1 MAGSNA
7 CVYKCSQPGTQ
18 RARGFAAARGKPGV
32 SGIDLIVQVFD
43 TGRVTDE
50 EQAAM
55 AAAGVAERHAHLH
68 RISRQEAMAEIRQV
82 LIRCN
87 IAADRAGAVLCEA
100 AAGYLTVHDGRW
112 HAERALQV
120 LLDAGADLQ
129 QAKTI
134 KTERDAR
141 RLALAPP
148 GQLTT
153 AGR

>member
-1 MAGSNA
+1 VST
-7 CVYKCSQPGTQ
+7 CP
-18 RARGFAAARGKPGV
+18 ARGFARRVA
-32 SGIDLIVQVFD
+32 IDELVQVFD
-43 TGRVTDE
+43 TDRVTDE
-50 EQAAM
+50 ELAAM

-68 RISRQEAMAEIRQV
+68 RISRQEAMAKIHQV
-82 LIRCN
+82 LIRQH
-87 IAADRAGAVLCEA
+87 IPADRVRAVLSEA

-120 LLDAGADLQ
+120 LLDSGADLQ
-129 QAKTI
+129 RAKDI

>member
-1 MAGSNA
+1 
-7 CVYKCSQPGTQ
+7 
-18 RARGFAAARGKPGV
+18 
-32 SGIDLIVQVFD
+32 
-43 TGRVTDE
+43 
-50 EQAAM
+50 M

-68 RISRQEAMAEIRQV
+68 RITRQEAMAEIREV
-82 LIRCN
+82 LTHHN
-87 IAADRAGAVLCEA
+87 IPADRVGAVLSEA

-129 QAKTI
+129 RAKAI